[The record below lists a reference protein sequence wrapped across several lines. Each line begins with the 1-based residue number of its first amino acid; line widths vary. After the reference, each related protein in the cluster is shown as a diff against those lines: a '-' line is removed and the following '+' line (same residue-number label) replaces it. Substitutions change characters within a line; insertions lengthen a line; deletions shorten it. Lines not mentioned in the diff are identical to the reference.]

1 MPARPIRHLLASMA
15 LPVRGVMKRTIRAG
29 TLAVVLGLVAT
40 AAGAAPGVTITSPA
54 TGSTISR
61 AASPTIE
68 VTGGVAFDTPQPSE
82 RTFYVRAD
90 PNAPC
95 FGFRLSIKPGS
106 GEGHCAANIASFT
119 PAAEEAATAT
129 SYVAS
134 DGVPFTLDASRPVTG
149 VVSIES
155 WAQVASG
162 GIGAGLTA
170 VDVTLSSTGD
180 SGGSE
185 VLGTTTVDYMAT
197 PLQYRY
203 DTPWSI
209 QPPLKLDGMDF
220 VSLQLSLKVRGRNV
234 LHGATRANSTNLTIP
249 VFTASF
255 DRRVEISVDDGTFS
269 SSTVFLSEDLASYT
283 ATLETPA
290 PGAHTIR
297 VRAVQ
302 GEASAVAEADV
313 TVTP

>member
-1 MPARPIRHLLASMA
+1 MPARPIRHLLGSMA

-40 AAGAAPGVTITSPA
+40 AAGAAPGVTITSPS
-54 TGSTISR
+54 TGSSISR

-82 RTFYVRAD
+82 RTFYVRAFT
-90 PNAPC
+90 NAPC
-95 FGFRLSIKPGS
+95 VGFRLSIQRGE
-106 GEGHCAANIASFT
+106 GEGHCAASIASFT

-129 SYVAS
+129 TYAAA
-134 DGVPFTLDASRPVTG
+134 DGVPFTLDASRPITG

-155 WAQVASG
+155 WAQIASG
-162 GIGAGLTA
+162 GIGAGLMT
-170 VDVTLSSTGD
+170 VDVTLSSARD
-180 SGGSE
+180 SGEGE
-185 VLGTTTVDYMAT
+185 VLGTTTVEYVAT

-209 QPPLKLDGMDF
+209 QPALKLDGTDF
-220 VSLQLSLKVRGRNV
+220 VSLQLSLRVRGRNV

-249 VFTASF
+249 IFTASF

-269 SSTVFLSEDLASYT
+269 SSALILSEDLASYT
-283 ATLETPA
+283 AILETPA
-290 PGAHTIR
+290 PGEHTIG
-297 VRAVQ
+297 VRAAQ